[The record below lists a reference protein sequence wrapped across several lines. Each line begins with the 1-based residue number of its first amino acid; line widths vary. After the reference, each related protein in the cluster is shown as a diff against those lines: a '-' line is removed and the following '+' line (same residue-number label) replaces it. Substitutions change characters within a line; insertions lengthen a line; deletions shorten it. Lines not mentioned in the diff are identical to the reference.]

1 MHALGV
7 IILTICPIL
16 IGLTYS
22 ITLTKNQ
29 RQIGEII
36 QLINWIETEI
46 RYKQTNLDQMLI
58 EASSKEAFSSLE
70 FLSSAVEFMKIF
82 PFPQAWKKSISNW
95 NSKMDTYDKQLLFS
109 FADILGASDVTG
121 QLTALEHMRVRFQ
134 SSFNKAKETCDKNGK
149 LSKSLGVLAG
159 LAICVLML

>member
-1 MHALGV
+1 M
-7 IILTICPIL
+7 

-46 RYKQTNLDQMLI
+46 RYKQTGLDQMLI
-58 EASSKEAFSSLE
+58 EASSKEIFSSLE
-70 FLSSAVEFMKIF
+70 FLGNAVELMKIS
-82 PFPQAWKKSISNW
+82 PFPQAWKKSVSSW
-95 NSKMDTYDKQLLFS
+95 NSKMDIDDKQLLFS
-109 FADILGASDVTG
+109 FADILGASDVRG

-134 SSFNKAKETCDKNGK
+134 SSFNKAKETCNKNGK